1 MVSAFK
7 GRREDQRFVTGQG
20 RYSDDWDLPGQVYA
34 SFKRSDRAHARIRSL
49 DVKAAG
55 RLPGVIA
62 VITGNDI
69 AAAGFRTLAP
79 IAPLTGRDGK
89 KILIP
94 ERPLL
99 PQDCVRFAGEE
110 VAMVIAHSRQAARD
124 AADLIEVEFEEL
136 PATIGF
142 EKALAAQAS
151 VHAEIPD
158 NICFD
163 FEYGDA
169 GRTNELIEQA
179 GHVARVTMESPRVA
193 PTPMELRAALASYD
207 AQTETYE
214 IRCAHQGA
222 FAMRD
227 ALAAMMNVP
236 PEKIRVNMVDVGG
249 AFGARTAPF
258 SEYPLMLYMARRLGR
273 PIKWLSTRSEDF
285 LTDNHGRAIRLE
297 GELAFDARGRF
308 IALRTNWLCDCGA
321 YLSQAG
327 SFTNCFNGLT
337 IGAGAYQVE
346 AIYGRHRLLM
356 TNTAPTNAYR
366 GAGRPEAVYIVER
379 LVDAAAHMLD
389 LDPLEIRRRN
399 IIRRDQMPY
408 KTLTGSVFDSG
419 DFAGLIAKVEEASSW
434 RKFAQRRKEAA
445 RHGALRGI
453 GCAVFLEPSGG
464 GLTPKDQVAIRFLN
478 GNEVVLHSVAGP
490 SGQSHETVFP
500 ELVAGML
507 GLDPAQ
513 ITLRAGDPDGP
524 VLTGSPAIGSR
535 TILSHGSAYKLATEQ
550 VIEKGRPFA
559 ADALEVSG
567 EDVEYR
573 DGSYFVKGTD
583 RAVTF
588 AEVMRQCASQS
599 PHPLDTIAEMPIAR
613 AFPSG
618 AHVAEIEIDGATGW
632 VRVVDYT
639 AVDDIGNVL
648 NHVLADGQLHGGV
661 MQGAGQV
668 FGENCLYDEGNGQLL
683 AGSFMD
689 YAMPRADLFLGIRTV
704 DHLVPSPGNA
714 LGAKG
719 AGEAGTTG
727 AGAACLNAVLNALRS
742 AGVAHFDMPATPARL
757 WSAMQQAAA
766 ASNSI

>member
-20 RYSDDWDLPGQVYA
+20 RYSDDWDLPGQLYA

-55 RLPGVIA
+55 RLPGVID

-99 PQDCVRFAGEE
+99 PEDRVRFAGEE

-227 ALAAMMNVP
+227 ALAVMMNVP
-236 PEKIRVNMVDVGG
+236 PEKVRVNMVDVGG

-379 LVDAAAHMLD
+379 LVDVAAHMLD

-445 RHGALRGI
+445 RRGALRGI

-490 SGQSHETVFP
+490 SGQGHETVFP

-535 TILSHGSAYKLATEQ
+535 TILSHGSAYKLAAEQ

-632 VRVVDYT
+632 VKVVDYT

-704 DHLVPSPGNA
+704 DHVVPSPGNR

-757 WSAMQQAAA
+757 WLAMQQAAA
-766 ASNSI
+766 ASR

>member
-1 MVSAFK
+1 MGSRFQ
-7 GRREDQRFVTGQG
+7 GRREDQRFVTGHG
-20 RYSDDWDLPGQVYA
+20 RYSDDWNLPGQLYA

-49 DVKAAG
+49 DIKAAEH
-55 RLPGVIA
+55 LAGVIA
-62 VITGNDI
+62 VVTGNDI
-69 AAAGFRTLAP
+69 VEAGFRTLAP
-79 IAPLTGRDGK
+79 IAPLTGRDGR
-89 KILIP
+89 KILVP

-99 PQDCVRFAGEE
+99 PQDRVRFAGEE
-110 VAMVIAHSRQAARD
+110 LAMVIAQSRESARD
-124 AADLIEVEFEEL
+124 AADLIEVELEEL
-136 PATIGF
+136 PAIIGF
-142 EKALAAQAS
+142 EKALAARAS
-151 VHAEIPD
+151 VHEDIPD

-169 GRTNELIEQA
+169 DRTNELIKRAE
-179 GHVARVTMESPRVA
+179 HVARVTVESPRVA

-207 AQTETYE
+207 AQAESYE

-227 ALAAMMNVP
+227 ALAAMMNVR

-258 SEYPLMLYMARRLGR
+258 SEYPLMLYMAKKLGR

-297 GELAFDARGRF
+297 GELALDRRGRF
-308 IALRTNWLCDCGA
+308 IALRTSWLCDCGA

-346 AIYGRHRLLM
+346 AIHGRHRLLI

-366 GAGRPEAVYIVER
+366 GAGRPEAIYIVER
-379 LVDAAAHMLD
+379 LADAAAAMLD

-408 KTLTGSVFDSG
+408 RTLTGSVFDSG
-419 DFAGLIAKVEEASSW
+419 DFAGLIAKVEEVSGW
-434 RKFAQRRKEAA
+434 RKFQRRRREAA
-445 RHGALRGI
+445 RRGALRGI

-478 GNEVVLHSVAGP
+478 GNEIVLHSVAGP

-513 ITLRAGDPDGP
+513 IVLRAGDPDGP
-524 VLTGSPAIGSR
+524 ALTGSPAIGSR
-535 TILSHGSAYKLATEQ
+535 TILSHGSAYKLAAEQ
-550 VIEKGRPFA
+550 VIEKGVPFA

-567 EDVEYR
+567 EDVEFR
-573 DGSYFVKGTD
+573 DGRYFVKGTD

-588 AEVMRQCASQS
+588 AEVMQQCASIT
-599 PHPLDTIAEMPIAR
+599 PHPLNTTAELPIAR

-618 AHVAEIEIDGATGW
+618 AHVAEIEIDGETGW
-632 VRVVDYT
+632 VTVVDYT
-639 AVDDIGNVL
+639 AVDDIGNVI
-648 NHVLADGQLHGGV
+648 NHVLAEGQLHGGV

-668 FGENCLYDEGNGQLL
+668 FGENCLYDQGNGQLV

-689 YAMPRADLFLGIRTV
+689 YAIPRADLFLGIRTV
-704 DHLVPSPGNA
+704 DHPVPSPGNR

-727 AGAACLNAVLNALRS
+727 AGAACLNAVLDALRS
-742 AGVAHFDMPATPARL
+742 AGIAHFEMPASPARL
-757 WSAMQQAAA
+757 WSAMQQASAA
-766 ASNSI
+766 AR

>member
-1 MVSAFK
+1 MGSRFQ
-7 GRREDQRFVTGQG
+7 GRREDQRFVSGQG
-20 RYSDDWDLPGQVYA
+20 RYSDDWNLPGQLYA

-49 DVKAAG
+49 DVRAAE
-55 RLPGVIA
+55 RLAGVIA
-62 VITGNDI
+62 VVTGNDI

-79 IAPLTGRDGK
+79 IAPLTGRDGR
-89 KILIP
+89 KILVP

-99 PQDCVRFAGEE
+99 PQDRVRFAGEE
-110 VAMVIAHSRQAARD
+110 LAMVIAQSREIARD

-136 PATIGF
+136 PAIIGF

-151 VHAEIPD
+151 VHEGIPD

-169 GRTNELIEQA
+169 DRTNELIKRAE
-179 GHVARVTMESPRVA
+179 HVARVRVESPRVA

-207 AQTETYE
+207 AQAESYE
-214 IRCAHQGA
+214 ISCAHQGA

-227 ALAAMMNVP
+227 ALAAMMNMP

-258 SEYPLMLYMARRLGR
+258 SEYPLMLYMAKKLGR

-297 GELAFDARGRF
+297 GELALDRRGRF
-308 IALRTNWLCDCGA
+308 IALRTSWLCDCGA

-327 SFTNCFNGLT
+327 SFTNCFNGVT

-346 AIYGRHRLLM
+346 AIHGRHRLLM

-366 GAGRPEAVYIVER
+366 GAGRPEAIYIVER
-379 LVDAAAHMLD
+379 LADAAAAMLD

-399 IIRRDQMPY
+399 IIQRDQMPY
-408 KTLTGSVFDSG
+408 RTLTGSVFDSG
-419 DFAGLIAKVEEASSW
+419 DFAGLIAKVEELSGW
-434 RKFAQRRKEAA
+434 RKFQRRRKEAA
-445 RHGALRGI
+445 RRGALRGI

-478 GNEVVLHSVAGP
+478 GNEIVLHSVAGP

-507 GLDPAQ
+507 GLDPAR
-513 ITLRAGDPDGP
+513 IVLRAGDPDGP
-524 VLTGSPAIGSR
+524 ALTGSPAIGSR
-535 TILSHGSAYKLATEQ
+535 TILSHGSAYKLAAEQ
-550 VIEKGRPFA
+550 VIEKGLPFA

-573 DGSYFVKGTD
+573 DGRYFVKGTD

-588 AEVMRQCASQS
+588 AEVMQQCASLS
-599 PHPLDTIAEMPIAR
+599 PHPLNTTAELPIAR

-618 AHVAEIEIDGATGW
+618 AHVAEIEIDGETGW
-632 VRVVDYT
+632 VTVVDYT
-639 AVDDIGNVL
+639 AVDDIGNVI
-648 NHVLADGQLHGGV
+648 NHVLAEGQLHGGV

-668 FGENCLYDEGNGQLL
+668 FGENCLYDEGNGQLV

-704 DHLVPSPGNA
+704 DHAVPSPGNR

-727 AGAACLNAVLNALRS
+727 AGAACLNAVLDALRS
-742 AGVAHFDMPATPARL
+742 AGIAHFDMPATPARL
-757 WSAMQQAAA
+757 WSAMQQGSAAA
-766 ASNSI
+766 R

>member
-1 MVSAFK
+1 MASAFN

-20 RYSDDWDLPGQVYA
+20 RYSDDWDLPGQLFA

-55 RLPGVIA
+55 RLPGVID

-99 PQDCVRFAGEE
+99 PQDRVRFAGEE

-142 EKALAAQAS
+142 EKALAAQAC

-169 GRTNELIEQA
+169 GKTNELIERA
-179 GHVARVTMESPRVA
+179 GHVARLTMESP
-193 PTPMELRAALASYD
+193 RAALASYD

-222 FAMRD
+222 FAIRD

-285 LTDNHGRAIRLE
+285 LTNNHGRAIRLE

-445 RHGALRGI
+445 RRGALRGI

-513 ITLRAGDPDGP
+513 IMLRAGDPDGP
-524 VLTGSPAIGSR
+524 ALTGSPAIGSR
-535 TILSHGSAYKLATEQ
+535 TILSHGSAYKLAAEQ

-632 VRVVDYT
+632 VKVVDYT
-639 AVDDIGNVL
+639 AVDDIGNVI

-668 FGENCLYDEGNGQLL
+668 FGENCLYDEGNGQLV

-704 DHLVPSPGNA
+704 DHVVPSPGNA

-727 AGAACLNAVLNALRS
+727 AGAACLNAVFDALRS
-742 AGVAHFDMPATPARL
+742 AGIAHFDMPATPARL
-757 WSAMQQAAA
+757 WSAMQQAY
-766 ASNSI
+766 SCTPILRSRE

>member
-1 MVSAFK
+1 
-7 GRREDQRFVTGQG
+7 
-20 RYSDDWDLPGQVYA
+20 
-34 SFKRSDRAHARIRSL
+34 
-49 DVKAAG
+49 
-55 RLPGVIA
+55 
-62 VITGNDI
+62 
-69 AAAGFRTLAP
+69 
-79 IAPLTGRDGK
+79 
-89 KILIP
+89 
-94 ERPLL
+94 
-99 PQDCVRFAGEE
+99 
-110 VAMVIAHSRQAARD
+110 
-124 AADLIEVEFEEL
+124 
-136 PATIGF
+136 
-142 EKALAAQAS
+142 
-151 VHAEIPD
+151 
-158 NICFD
+158 
-163 FEYGDA
+163 
-169 GRTNELIEQA
+169 
-179 GHVARVTMESPRVA
+179 
-193 PTPMELRAALASYD
+193 
-207 AQTETYE
+207 
-214 IRCAHQGA
+214 
-222 FAMRD
+222 
-227 ALAAMMNVP
+227 
-236 PEKIRVNMVDVGG
+236 
-249 AFGARTAPF
+249 
-258 SEYPLMLYMARRLGR
+258 
-273 PIKWLSTRSEDF
+273 
-285 LTDNHGRAIRLE
+285 
-297 GELAFDARGRF
+297 
-308 IALRTNWLCDCGA
+308 
-321 YLSQAG
+321 
-327 SFTNCFNGLT
+327 
-337 IGAGAYQVE
+337 
-346 AIYGRHRLLM
+346 M

-445 RHGALRGI
+445 RRGALRGI

-490 SGQSHETVFP
+490 SGQGHETVFP

-535 TILSHGSAYKLATEQ
+535 TILSHGSAYKLAAEQ

-632 VRVVDYT
+632 VKVVDYT

-704 DHLVPSPGNA
+704 DHVVPSPGNR

-757 WSAMQQAAA
+757 WLAMQQAAA
-766 ASNSI
+766 ASR

>member
-7 GRREDQRFVTGQG
+7 GRREDERLVSGRG
-20 RYSDDWDLPGQVYA
+20 RYSADWDLPGQLYA
-34 SFKRSDRAHARIRSL
+34 CFKRSDRAHALIRSL
-49 DVKAAG
+49 EVTAAQ
-55 RLPGVIA
+55 RVSGV
-62 VITGNDI
+62 VTVLTGSDI
-69 AAAGFRTLAP
+69 AAAGFRTLMP
-79 IAPLTGRDGK
+79 IAPLLGRDGK

-99 PQDCVRFAGEE
+99 AQDRARFAGEE
-110 VAMVIAHSRQAARD
+110 VAMVIARSQQAARD
-124 AADLIEVEFEEL
+124 AVDLIEVEFEEL
-136 PATIGF
+136 PAIIGF
-142 EKALAAQAS
+142 EKALAAQAC
-151 VHAEIPD
+151 VHSSIPG

-169 GRTNELIEQA
+169 ARTSELVERA
-179 GHVARVTMESPRVA
+179 EHVVRVAMESPRVA
-193 PTPMELRAALASYD
+193 PTPMELRSALAWYD
-207 AQTETYE
+207 ARSETYE

-227 ALAAMMNVP
+227 ALAAMMDVP
-236 PEKIRVNMVDVGG
+236 AEKIRVNMVDVGG

-258 SEYPLMLYMARRLGR
+258 SEYPLMLHMAKKLGS
-273 PIKWLSTRSEDF
+273 PIKWISTRSEDF

-308 IALRTNWLCDCGA
+308 IALRTDWLCDCGA

-337 IGAGAYQVE
+337 IGAGVYQVE

-366 GAGRPEAVYIVER
+366 GAGRPEAIYIVER
-379 LVDAAAHMLD
+379 LVDAAAGELG

-408 KTLTGSVFDSG
+408 RTLTGSVFDSG
-419 DFAGLIAKVEEASSW
+419 DFAGLIAKVEEASGW

-445 RHGALRGI
+445 RRGALRGI

-464 GLTPKDQVAIRFLN
+464 GLVPKDQVAIRFLAS
-478 GNEVVLHSVAGP
+478 NEIALYSVAGP
-490 SGQSHETVFP
+490 SGQGHETVFP
-500 ELVAGML
+500 ELVAQML
-507 GLDPAQ
+507 GLDAAQ
-513 ITLRAGDPDGP
+513 IVLRAGDPDGP
-524 VLTGSPAIGSR
+524 ALMGSPAIGSR
-535 TILSHGSAYKLATEQ
+535 TILSHGSTYKLAAEQ
-550 VIEKGRPFA
+550 VIEKARPFA

-573 DGSYFVKGTD
+573 DGSYWVKGTD

-588 AEVMRQCASQS
+588 AEVMQQCSSLS
-599 PHPLDTIAEMPIAR
+599 PHPLDTIAETPIAR

-618 AHVAEIEIDGATGW
+618 AHVAEIEIDRATGW
-632 VRVVDYT
+632 VTVVDYT

-668 FGENCLYDEGNGQLL
+668 FGENCLYDEGSGQLV

-689 YAMPRADLFLGIRTV
+689 YVMPRADLFCRFRNLG
-704 DHLVPSPGNA
+704 HAMASPSNM

-727 AGAACLNAVLNALRS
+727 AGAACINAVVDALRS
-742 AGVAHFDMPATPARL
+742 VGVAHFDMPATPGRL
-757 WSAMQQAAA
+757 WSAMQS
-766 ASNSI
+766 ASDA

>member
-1 MVSAFK
+1 
-7 GRREDQRFVTGQG
+7 
-20 RYSDDWDLPGQVYA
+20 
-34 SFKRSDRAHARIRSL
+34 
-49 DVKAAG
+49 
-55 RLPGVIA
+55 
-62 VITGNDI
+62 
-69 AAAGFRTLAP
+69 
-79 IAPLTGRDGK
+79 
-89 KILIP
+89 
-94 ERPLL
+94 
-99 PQDCVRFAGEE
+99 
-110 VAMVIAHSRQAARD
+110 
-124 AADLIEVEFEEL
+124 
-136 PATIGF
+136 
-142 EKALAAQAS
+142 
-151 VHAEIPD
+151 
-158 NICFD
+158 
-163 FEYGDA
+163 
-169 GRTNELIEQA
+169 
-179 GHVARVTMESPRVA
+179 
-193 PTPMELRAALASYD
+193 
-207 AQTETYE
+207 
-214 IRCAHQGA
+214 
-222 FAMRD
+222 
-227 ALAAMMNVP
+227 
-236 PEKIRVNMVDVGG
+236 
-249 AFGARTAPF
+249 
-258 SEYPLMLYMARRLGR
+258 
-273 PIKWLSTRSEDF
+273 
-285 LTDNHGRAIRLE
+285 
-297 GELAFDARGRF
+297 
-308 IALRTNWLCDCGA
+308 
-321 YLSQAG
+321 
-327 SFTNCFNGLT
+327 
-337 IGAGAYQVE
+337 
-346 AIYGRHRLLM
+346 
-356 TNTAPTNAYR
+356 
-366 GAGRPEAVYIVER
+366 
-379 LVDAAAHMLD
+379 MLD

-434 RKFAQRRKEAA
+434 RKFARRRKEAA
-445 RHGALRGI
+445 RRGALRGI

-464 GLTPKDQVAIRFLN
+464 GLTPKDQVAIRFPN

-490 SGQSHETVFP
+490 SGQGHETVFP

-535 TILSHGSAYKLATEQ
+535 TILSHGSAYKLAAEQ

-588 AEVMRQCASQS
+588 AEVMLQCASQS
-599 PHPLDTIAEMPIAR
+599 PHPFDTIAEMPIAR

-632 VRVVDYT
+632 VKVVDYT

-648 NHVLADGQLHGGV
+648 NHALADGQLHGGV

-689 YAMPRADLFLGIRTV
+689 YVMPRADLFLGIRTM
-704 DHLVPSPGNA
+704 DHVMPSPGNA

-719 AGEAGTTG
+719 VGEAGTTG

-766 ASNSI
+766 ASR